1 MTEIKEGQTKGEIKG
16 RSLRIFDE
24 DYKLFQELSKESG
37 LTQADLMNEFRKSYE
52 RLKLESESSY
62 RQSLE
67 DLRSYSDK
75 IINLFITLVN
85 STEDKIS
92 NEQDK
97 AIEVEKELEK
107 QIVMTKRAKD
117 DSAAKIKF
125 LENQVAELT
134 VKLKEYARIDEM
146 IDLRLKDKDELLE
159 SKDKEIA
166 NLHEELEE
174 WKRAGENFERARVL
188 NGEVKDKLTATEEEL
203 KLTQDQLRTKDFEMQ
218 EQLLA
223 LEKKHNEEIKA
234 LYKERAQEIKDAEER
249 VRVFYEV
256 QDNQPN
262 NQKRTPAKKS
272 TPKAD
277 E

>member
-1 MTEIKEGQTKGEIKG
+1 MTETKEGSTKGEIKG
-16 RSLRIFDE
+16 RSLRIGDDAYE
-24 DYKLFQELSKESG
+24 YFQNAAKNKG
-37 LTQADLMNEFRKSYE
+37 LTQADLMNELVKSHQ
-52 RLKLESESSY
+52 RLQLEKESSF
-62 RQSLE
+62 RQHLE

-75 IINLFITLVN
+75 IINLFITLVD

-92 NEQDK
+92 NEQNK

-134 VKLKEYARIDEM
+134 SKLKEYTSIDEM
-146 IDLRLKDKDELLE
+146 IDSRLKDKDELLE

-166 NLHEELEE
+166 NLHKELEE
-174 WKRAGENFERARVL
+174 WKLEGENFEKTRIL
-188 NGEVKDKLTATEEEL
+188 NGEVKDKLIATEEEL

-218 EQLLA
+218 QQLIA

-234 LYKERAQEIKDAEER
+234 MLKERAQEIKDAEER
-249 VRVFYEV
+249 VRTFYEA
-256 QDNQPN
+256 QN
-262 NQKRTPAKKS
+262 N
-272 TPKAD
+272 
-277 E
+277 